1 MNHTIRFVLFRNMTS
16 KYAGILGT
24 AFLVIAGIVLQPAF
38 VASSV
43 RAQSDE
49 GQVYIVQHDDSLWKI
64 AEKYLGDG
72 NYFDQIVAATR
83 LKRSADSTFAVIQDP
98 GLIFSG
104 SKLWIPAA
112 PDPEFTRDDAS
123 ATPADTSAAVSTNA
137 ASGATTAASTTPA
150 SSGPGGHIAFSFWN
164 NSPDRCTYEINI
176 IDVDACL
183 TSPEMCQANRRIFA
197 LNNAGEPTLSPDGE
211 RLAFRGWGEIPE
223 RTKDG
228 QFAHPYF
235 NCAKPRALHH
245 LGHST
250 LDATDYQAAGL
261 FQEDSHPD
269 WSPDGQRLLFD
280 TGRHGDDITRI
291 MTISADGRTEED
303 LRIIGQQPSWAPDND
318 RFVYR
323 GCDLTGNR
331 CGLWLARALPA
342 QHWNTG
348 HNMLGPVL
356 EAPDAAHPDWSPVGD
371 TIIYQSP
378 AAGSWDLYLINAD
391 GSQQRRLT
399 TGPAIEGLPAWSP
412 DGEWIAYLSDAE
424 GNWGIWLI
432 RADGSEQRRL
442 FAFDGGIFTPK
453 AIFPYGGRDWI
464 NEQISWS
471 K

>member
-1 MNHTIRFVLFRNMTS
+1 MSHLIRFKNVIS
-16 KYAGILGT
+16 KYIGVLSLIVG
-24 AFLVIAGIVLQPAF
+24 VVLQLVF
-38 VASSV
+38 IVSSV
-43 RAQSDE
+43 RAQGDE

-72 NYFDQIVAATR
+72 HYFDQIVAATQ
-83 LKRSADSTFAVIQDP
+83 LKHSQDFTFAVIRDP

-112 PDPEFTRDDAS
+112 PNLQLTHDEA
-123 ATPADTSAAVSTNA
+123 
-137 ASGATTAASTTPA
+137 GTTPA
-150 SSGPGGHIAFSFWN
+150 IQPPATGADKTPGAADFAPGGHIAFSFWN
-164 NSPDRCTYEINI
+164 NSPERCTYEINV
-176 IDVDACL
+176 IDVNACL
-183 TSPEMCQANRRIFA
+183 TGPDMCQANRRIFA
-197 LNNAGEPTLSPDGE
+197 LNNASEPALSPNGE

-223 RTKDG
+223 KAKGG
-228 QFAHPYF
+228 QIDHPYF
-235 NCAKPRALHH
+235 DCAKPRALHH

-250 LDATDYQAAGL
+250 LDATDYRATGL

-269 WSPDGQRLLFD
+269 WSPDGRRLLFD
-280 TGRHGDDITRI
+280 TGRHGDGVTRI
-291 MTISADGRTEED
+291 MTISADGSIEED
-303 LRIIGQQPSWAPDND
+303 LRIIGQQPAWAPDND

-356 EAPDAAHPDWSPVGD
+356 EEPAAARPDWSPVDD
-371 TIIYQSP
+371 TIVYQSL
-378 AAGSWDLYLINAD
+378 AAGSWDLYLINVD
-391 GSQQRRLT
+391 GSRQKRLT
-399 TGPAIEGLPAWSP
+399 DSPVIEGLPTWSP

-424 GNWGIWLI
+424 GNWGIWLV

-453 AIFPYGGRDWI
+453 ALFPYGGRDWI
-464 NEQISWS
+464 DEQISWS